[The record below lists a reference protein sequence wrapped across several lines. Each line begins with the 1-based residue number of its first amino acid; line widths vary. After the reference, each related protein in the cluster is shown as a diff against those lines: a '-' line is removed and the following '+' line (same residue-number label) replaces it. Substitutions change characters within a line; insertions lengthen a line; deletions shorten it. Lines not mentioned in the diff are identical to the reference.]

1 MMDKTERSAVWHES
15 VERFGTRL
23 QSVVC
28 MEECAELIQAVSKR
42 LRGKPDPDDNLADG
56 LPCVGLADG
65 RLEVGVREARLAGL
79 ELEPDGRSGPEGD
92 AAMAEAC
99 SKASAVRTGDERLAL
114 LLELARTD
122 LLPDGVG
129 WLERLR
135 DA

>member
-1 MMDKTERSAVWHES
+1 MTPRERLLADI
-15 VERFGTRL
+15 RR
-23 QSVVC
+23 
-28 MEECAELIQAVSKR
+28 
-42 LRGKPDPDDNLADG
+42 LADG
-56 LPCVGLADG
+56 LPCVSIADG

-99 SKASAVRTGDERLAL
+99 SKASAVRTGGERLAL

-122 LLPDGVG
+122 LLPGGVA

>member
-1 MMDKTERSAVWHES
+1 M
-15 VERFGTRL
+15 
-23 QSVVC
+23 
-28 MEECAELIQAVSKR
+28 
-42 LRGKPDPDDNLADG
+42 RGPR
-56 LPCVGLADG
+56 G
-65 RLEVGVREARLAGL
+65 RLEVGVREVRLAGL

-92 AAMAEAC
+92 AAMVEAC

-122 LLPDGVG
+122 LLPGGVA

>member
-1 MMDKTERSAVWHES
+1 M
-15 VERFGTRL
+15 
-23 QSVVC
+23 
-28 MEECAELIQAVSKR
+28 
-42 LRGKPDPDDNLADG
+42 
-56 LPCVGLADG
+56 
-65 RLEVGVREARLAGL
+65 AGL

-92 AAMAEAC
+92 AAMVEAC

-122 LLPDGVG
+122 LLPGGVA

>member
-1 MMDKTERSAVWHES
+1 
-15 VERFGTRL
+15 
-23 QSVVC
+23 
-28 MEECAELIQAVSKR
+28 
-42 LRGKPDPDDNLADG
+42 
-56 LPCVGLADG
+56 
-65 RLEVGVREARLAGL
+65 
-79 ELEPDGRSGPEGD
+79 
-92 AAMAEAC
+92 MAEAC

>member
-1 MMDKTERSAVWHES
+1 MTPRERLLADI
-15 VERFGTRL
+15 RR
-23 QSVVC
+23 
-28 MEECAELIQAVSKR
+28 
-42 LRGKPDPDDNLADG
+42 LADG

-79 ELEPDGRSGPEGD
+79 ELDGRSGPEGD

-99 SKASAVRTGDERLAL
+99 SKASAVRTDGERLAL
-114 LLELARTD
+114 PLELARTD
-122 LLPDGVG
+122 LLPGGVA

>member
-1 MMDKTERSAVWHES
+1 MTPRER
-15 VERFGTRL
+15 L
-23 QSVVC
+23 
-28 MEECAELIQAVSKR
+28 
-42 LRGKPDPDDNLADG
+42 LADIRRLADE

-99 SKASAVRTGDERLAL
+99 SKASAVRTGDRRLAL

-122 LLPDGVG
+122 LLPGGVA